1 MTDRVDVLAVGAHP
15 DDAEMG
21 CGGALL
27 VAAAR
32 GHRTGILD
40 LTDGEASTRGHPE
53 VRARERDHAT
63 KILGVEVREG
73 LGLHDGSVGAALEEH
88 RLSLVKAIRQLRPKI
103 VLAPYP
109 EDRHPDHAAAG
120 RLAREACFFAGVRR
134 IGEGDPHRVGRLYH
148 YMAHQ
153 PFTPS
158 FVLDISDVWER
169 KMEAVRAY
177 ASQFGDAGPPATE
190 LRGRRFAELLD
201 ARASVHGAMIGVQRG
216 EPFHAPGPVGLST
229 LPGLSPDDP
238 VSVYGMFF

>member
-1 MTDRVDVLAVGAHP
+1 MTEPVDVLAVGAHP

-27 VAAAR
+27 VAAGR
-32 GHRTGILD
+32 GSRTGVVD
-40 LTDGEASTRGHPE
+40 LTDGEASTRGNLE
-53 VRARERDHAT
+53 GRARERDRAT
-63 KILGVEVREG
+63 EILGLTARERVG
-73 LGLHDGSVGAALEEH
+73 LPDGSVGTVADH
-88 RLSLVKAIRQLRPKI
+88 RLALVRAIRNLRPRV

-134 IGEGDPHRVGRLYH
+134 IGEGEPHRVGHLYH

-158 FVLDISDVWER
+158 FVVDVSGVWDR

-177 ASQFGDAGPPATE
+177 ASQFGDADHPATE
-190 LRGRRFAELLD
+190 IGGPGFLEILE
-201 ARASVHGAMIGVQRG
+201 ARASVHGAMIGVAHG
-216 EPFHAPGPVGLST
+216 EPFHALGPVAVSMV
-229 LPGLSPDDP
+229 PGLSPEDP
-238 VSVYGMFF
+238 VPGYGMFF